1 MALIALL
8 TGLGFSY
15 LHYVDVRSTRNM
27 IVLGMAI
34 IVAIA
39 VTTFLGQN
47 KDYIKT
53 SKLLYINTTTFVSV
67 LTIILLLFYK

>member
-15 LHYVDVRSTRNM
+15 LHFVDVRSTRNM

-39 VTTFLGQN
+39 VTSFLGQN
-47 KDYIKT
+47 KGYIKT
-53 SKLLYINTTTFVSV
+53 GKFFS
-67 LTIILLLFYK
+67 TITLFSCLDKTILLIFK